1 MDIKTIYSR
10 KISSKEAEKGFIF
23 ILKNKLSSFP
33 ALNDNFVLRDT
44 KLSREVCVDSYPC
57 ICRGPDRPHEHY
69 FIGWEGLEAGDK
81 IEITK
86 SRSSDDKYFLK
97 IYKL

>member
-1 MDIKTIYSR
+1 MSSDAYSR

-23 ILKNKLSSFP
+23 ILKNKLSFFP
-33 ALNDNFVLRDT
+33 SLGDKFELVSDNSS
-44 KLSREVCVDSYPC
+44 KEVCVESYSC
-57 ICRGPDRPHEHY
+57 TCRGPERPHEHY
-69 FIGWEGLEAGDK
+69 FIQFEELKARDK

-86 SRSSDDKYFLK
+86 PNSSDSNYFLK